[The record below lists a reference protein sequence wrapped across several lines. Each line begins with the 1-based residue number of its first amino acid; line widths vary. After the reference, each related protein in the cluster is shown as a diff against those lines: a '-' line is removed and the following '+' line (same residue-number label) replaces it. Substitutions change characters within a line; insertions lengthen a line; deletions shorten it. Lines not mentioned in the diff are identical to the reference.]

1 MIKTYMIGFII
12 INVFNVL
19 AMLPNESGP
28 IAHFLQNQLHT
39 HKCWWQ
45 KKSTFNQN
53 AGNLGEGWR
62 CGPPKPTCE
71 DSARP

>member
-39 HKCWWQ
+39 HKWQ
-45 KKSTFNQN
+45 KGK
-53 AGNLGEGWR
+53 
-62 CGPPKPTCE
+62 
-71 DSARP
+71 